1 MEKTKKNPMR
11 TETLAGEVQHGADS
25 AAELPNRL
33 NRYSVAHHRA
43 IQMANYAKILLDVNI
58 HRKLTNCG
66 DYLVFR
72 DYHTIDQ
79 VKLHAAFFCKKHLL
93 CPLCAIRRGAK
104 LVKSYMDRLDV
115 ILQEKTRLKAFLVT
129 FTVKDGDDLEERFNH
144 LTNSVKLYNK
154 YRHLN
159 RGHEV
164 SKVEAAVWSYEFKRG
179 KNSGQW
185 HPHMHAVWLSEEIPD
200 AHKLSKEWHAITGD
214 SYIVDVTEFH
224 DQNDVIGGFLEVF
237 KYAVKFS
244 DLPLEDNWHG
254 YQVLNKKRLI
264 ASFGL
269 FRGVEIPENLTDT
282 PLEDLPYVQYFYQF
296 YKNIGYSLKP

>member
-1 MEKTKKNPMR
+1 MEPTKKNPMR

-43 IQMANYAKILLDVNI
+43 IQMANYANTLKEVNI
-58 HRKLTNCG
+58 SRKLTTCG

-72 DYHTIDQ
+72 DYYTIDQ
-79 VKLHAAFFCKKHLL
+79 VKLHSAFFCKKHLL

-104 LVKSYMDRLDV
+104 LVKAYMDRLEV
-115 ILQEKTRLKAFLVT
+115 IINEKPRLNAFLVT
-129 FTVKDGDDLEERFNH
+129 FTVKDGADLEERFNH
-144 LTNSVKLYNK
+144 LAKSVQAFNRN
-154 YRHLN
+154 RHRN

-164 SKVEAAVWSYEFKRG
+164 SKVDGAVWSYEFKRG
-179 KNSGQW
+179 SNSGLW
-185 HPHMHAVWLSEEIPD
+185 HPHIHAVWLCEEKPD
-200 AHKLSKEWHAITGD
+200 AYKISQEWLAITGD

-224 DQNDVIGGFLEVF
+224 NQEDVIGGFLEVF

-254 YQVLNKKRLI
+254 YEVLNRRRLI
-264 ASFGL
+264 ASFGV
-269 FRGVEIPENLTDT
+269 FRGVEIPETLTDV
-282 PLEDLPYVQYFYQF
+282 PLDSLPFVQYFYQF
-296 YKNIGYSLKP
+296 YNQIGYSLKP

>member
-1 MEKTKKNPMR
+1 MKSTKKNPMR
-11 TETLAGEVQHGADS
+11 TDTLAGEVQHGADS

-43 IQMANYAKILLDVNI
+43 IQMANYAESLKEVNI
-58 HRKLTNCG
+58 SRKLTNCG

-104 LVKSYMDRLDV
+104 LVKAYMDRLEV
-115 ILQEKTRLKAFLVT
+115 ILHEKTRLKAFLVT
-129 FTVKDGDDLEERFNH
+129 LTVKDGEDLHERYNH
-144 LTNSVKLYNK
+144 LVKSVQLYNK
-154 YRHLN
+154 YRHLK

-164 SKVEAAVWSYEFKRG
+164 SKVQGAVWSYEFKRG
-179 KNSGQW
+179 QNSGKW
-185 HPHMHAVWLSEEIPD
+185 HPHMHAVWLCEDTPD
-200 AHKLSKEWHAITGD
+200 ARKISQEWHSITGD
-214 SYIVDVTEFH
+214 SFIVDVTEFH

-254 YQVLNKKRLI
+254 FQVLHKRRLI
-264 ASFGL
+264 SSFGCFL
-269 FRGVEIPENLTDT
+269 GVEIPENLTDT
-282 PLEDLPYVQYFYQF
+282 PLDDLPYIQYFYQF
-296 YKNIGYSLKP
+296 YKNIGYTLKP